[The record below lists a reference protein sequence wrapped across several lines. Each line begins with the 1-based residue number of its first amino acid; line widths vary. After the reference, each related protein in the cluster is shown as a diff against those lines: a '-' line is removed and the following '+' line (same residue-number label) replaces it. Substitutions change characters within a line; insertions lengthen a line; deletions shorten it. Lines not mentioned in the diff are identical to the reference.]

1 LSLDERAFFFDRCD
15 KSDAGARF
23 FFPAAGATDRE
34 AVVGAVPGFFFPA
47 ADATDR
53 EAVFGAVPGFFFP
66 AIDATDRQ
74 AFVDAGFFFFDFPV
88 YFFVHAAQWFLIKRR
103 HSSL

>member
-1 LSLDERAFFFDRCD
+1 MRATSNWLSLDERAFFLDRCD

-34 AVVGAVPGFFFPA
+34 AVVRAVPGFFFSA

-53 EAVFGAVPGFFFP
+53 E
-66 AIDATDRQ
+66 

-88 YFFVHAAQWFLIKRR
+88 YFFVHALQWF
-103 HSSL
+103 